1 MKRAL
6 VVPLTLLVPAFFMKT
21 ETDEII
27 KMAAEQAA
35 KWQQIIREAQ
45 PFEEFVGNKHLEWIK
60 ENVFTPMEKEVLLM
74 IRKLDFVP
82 NSIAQLAHIK
92 GQMETLDRIEARILA
107 RIQEA
112 RDARQKLEEL
122 AESTPT
128 NGAD

>member
-1 MKRAL
+1 
-6 VVPLTLLVPAFFMKT
+6 MKT

-27 KMAAEQAA
+27 KLAADQAA

-45 PFEEFVGNKHLEWIK
+45 PFEEFVANKHLDWIK
-60 ENVFTPMEKEVLLM
+60 ESVFAPMEKEVLLM

-82 NSIAQLAHIK
+82 SSIAQLAHIK
-92 GQMETLDRIEARILA
+92 GQMETLDRIESRILA

-122 AESTPT
+122 ATSTPQE
-128 NGAD
+128 G

>member
-1 MKRAL
+1 
-6 VVPLTLLVPAFFMKT
+6 MKT

-27 KMAAEQAA
+27 KLAAEQATQ
-35 KWQQIIREAQ
+35 WQKIIRDAR
-45 PFEEFVGNKHLEWIK
+45 PYEEFVEQGKLEWIK

-92 GQMETLDRIEARILA
+92 GQMETLDRIESRILA

-112 RDARQKLEEL
+112 RDAKQKLEEL
-122 AESTPT
+122 ANSTPDQQ
-128 NGAD
+128 G